1 MEGKRLREV
10 TASGQTVEEAIQSAL
25 EQLGVEENQV
35 DVEVIDEGKRG
46 MFGIFGSKRAYVK
59 VTVAKDP
66 VEETAQFIKEV
77 TSNMNLSVKVE
88 TEIKGNHVTYTMHH
102 ENIAKLIGK
111 RGQTLNALQ
120 YLVHLVINKQ
130 NDTYYTVTL
139 DAEGYR
145 ARRKETLESL
155 ALKMGDKAQK
165 TKKKVVLEPMPAF
178 ERKIIHSVLQ
188 DKQVS
193 TYSDGVEPHR
203 HIVIKP

>member
-1 MEGKRLREV
+1 MREV

-25 EQLGVEENQV
+25 EQLDVKEDQ
-35 DVEVIDEGKRG
+35 VEVEIIDEGKKG
-46 MFGIFGSKRAYVK
+46 VFGIFGSKRAYVK
-59 VTVAKDP
+59 VTVIQNP
-66 VEETAQFIKEV
+66 IEETAAFIKEV
-77 TSNMNLSVKVE
+77 TGNMNLSVKID
-88 TEIKGNHVTYTMHH
+88 TEVKENHVTYTMHH

-120 YLVHLVINKQ
+120 YLAHLVLNKYD
-130 NDTYYTVTL
+130 NTYYTVTL

-165 TKKKVVLEPMPAF
+165 TKKKVVLDPMPAF

-188 DKQVS
+188 NKQVS
-193 TYSDGVEPHR
+193 TYSDGNDPHR
-203 HIVIKP
+203 HVVIKP